1 MRISEMSNEKPKSS
15 NRKKTI
21 NETYE
26 ELKHCSSEELMER
39 LSKEI
44 SGQKLN
50 GTFDYEGILASIEK
64 IKTYLPAQTYENM
77 MRIIESLR

>member
-1 MRISEMSNEKPKSS
+1 MRISEMSNEKPKTS